1 MAQTQTAEPAVTNW
15 DEMPLV
21 LTLEQVAAVMN
32 VSRTSAYEAHRRG
45 QVPGAFRIGRRLRFS
60 REAVRRAVEGGVG
73 GTTEKTE
80 PSLR

>member
-1 MAQTQTAEPAVTNW
+1 MAQTQAAEPAVTNW
-15 DEMPLV
+15 GDLPLV
-21 LTLEQVAAVMN
+21 LTLEQVAEVLG

-60 REAVRRAVEGGVG
+60 REAIRRAVEGGIG

-80 PSLR
+80 PPPQ